1 MKVVV
6 VFDYPEV
13 GDCNSAFAD
22 DVIDELMIDL
32 KRIRDNWTVEEVWN
46 D

>member
-13 GDCNSAFAD
+13 GNSSSAFAD
-22 DVIDELMIDL
+22 DVIDELMLNL
-32 KRIRDNWTVEEVWN
+32 KRIADNWTVEEVWN

>member
-13 GDCNSAFAD
+13 GNSSSAFAD

-32 KRIRDNWTVEEVWN
+32 KRIADNWIIEEVF
-46 D
+46 DE

>member
-13 GDCNSAFAD
+13 GNSSSAFAD
-22 DVIDELMIDL
+22 DVIDELMLNL
-32 KRIRDNWTVEEVWN
+32 KRIGDNWTIEEAF
-46 D
+46 DD